1 MTSAFFRLRRGRQGL
16 TLLELLITLAILGVL
31 ASAVLPMAEVTIKRS
46 KEIELRRALRMIR
59 TAIDEY
65 KADYDRAVAEKK
77 IDVTLGETGYPEQL
91 KDLVD
96 GQAWGGL
103 YSPRRRYLRNI
114 PRDPFAPA
122 DLSAEETWALRA
134 YEDDP
139 GDTWSGSDIYDVHS
153 QSDGIA
159 LDGTP
164 YNEW

>member
-1 MTSAFFRLRRGRQGL
+1 MTPLRLRRGRQGL

-31 ASAVLPMAEVTIKRS
+31 ASAVLPMAEVTVKRTR
-46 KEIELRRALRMIR
+46 ELDLRRALRQIR

-77 IDVTLGETGYPEQL
+77 INATLGETGYPKEL

-96 GQAWGGL
+96 GEDWGGL
-103 YSPRRRYLRNI
+103 YNPKRRYLRAI

-122 DLSAEETWALRA
+122 DLPAEETWALRA
-134 YEDDP
+134 YKDEP
-139 GDTWSGSDIYDVHS
+139 GDSWSGGDIYDVHS